1 MAGNLSHS
9 ECTCEN
15 PNLDV
20 LAFRCVT
27 FLRKLVWLQRRGHS
41 VLGMEASH
49 PHRTTTLFWPSSLW
63 LLQKC
68 SRGCYLITATAI
80 WSPLLP
86 FLLLR
91 RSLGIFRNINLY
103 FSEKHPCLPEKYS
116 TNLAD
121 TLCEDTLQSLSAV
134 IALKPITSHFSHHHD
149 FLTSQSMCF
158 NKDLKT
164 LTAQ

>member
-103 FSEKHPCLPEKYS
+103 FSEKTSMFAREILYKPGGYIMRRHL
-116 TNLAD
+116 
-121 TLCEDTLQSLSAV
+121 AV
-134 IALKPITSHFSHHHD
+134 IKCGDCSQAHHFPL
-149 FLTSQSMCF
+149 LTSSWF
-158 NKDLKT
+158 FDLSVYVF
-164 LTAQ
+164 